1 MEMAWFFF
9 AVSCVCVCRYLTG
22 VIWYLCSFLNNK
34 LHAQKKISKM
44 LSLNAQNWMITERN
58 AVQSDNDKYARFIC
72 IKVQLIKS
80 YTLTCHRE
88 SCKVLYDLYGLNQCK
103 LVEIAKIKTNAGSW
117 KPNRNKKFQL
127 ETIFWF
133 AQSSARWV

>member
-1 MEMAWFFF
+1 
-9 AVSCVCVCRYLTG
+9 
-22 VIWYLCSFLNNK
+22 
-34 LHAQKKISKM
+34 
-44 LSLNAQNWMITERN
+44 MITERN

-103 LVEIAKIKTNAGSW
+103 LVEIAKIKTNAGS
-117 KPNRNKKFQL
+117 
-127 ETIFWF
+127 
-133 AQSSARWV
+133 